1 MIERNRMRHKKIIL
15 LLILLFLL
23 LAGAA
28 TTGLFL
34 QRHNRQNAAAK
45 VGGSLI
51 TQEQV
56 EAVWENQAF
65 RLDWLR
71 AEQAACSDPLMADRL
86 NEEIQKRESYTR
98 EEALDTLIRKELIRQ
113 ECAALGITVSEEEAL
128 RALRENEALLHE
140 QQNSSDPETRAQ
152 AQKLIEE
159 DTAYRNHFSLGD
171 AEYEQRQS
179 EGYRDLLLNQKLY
192 AAFQERASDED
203 YEQYIAALFNK
214 YHVTVY

>member
-1 MIERNRMRHKKIIL
+1 MRHKKIIL

-56 EAVWENQAF
+56 EAVLENQAF

-71 AEQAACSDPLMADRL
+71 AEQAACSDPVSM
-86 NEEIQKRESYTR
+86 KKY
-98 EEALDTLIRKELIRQ
+98 RKENHIPGKKHWIR
-113 ECAALGITVSEEEAL
+113 
-128 RALRENEALLHE
+128 
-140 QQNSSDPETRAQ
+140 
-152 AQKLIEE
+152 
-159 DTAYRNHFSLGD
+159 
-171 AEYEQRQS
+171 
-179 EGYRDLLLNQKLY
+179 
-192 AAFQERASDED
+192 
-203 YEQYIAALFNK
+203 
-214 YHVTVY
+214 

>member
-34 QRHNRQNAAAK
+34 QRRNRQNAAAK

-56 EAVWENQAF
+56 EAVLENQAF

-128 RALRENEALLHE
+128 RVLKVIPGYTVQFKICLAESYESKDMSLPEFFNEFMKQSAEKMEGQNE
-140 QQNSSDPETRAQ
+140 Q
-152 AQKLIEE
+152 
-159 DTAYRNHFSLGD
+159 
-171 AEYEQRQS
+171 
-179 EGYRDLLLNQKLY
+179 
-192 AAFQERASDED
+192 
-203 YEQYIAALFNK
+203 
-214 YHVTVY
+214 

>member
-1 MIERNRMRHKKIIL
+1 M
-15 LLILLFLL
+15 
-23 LAGAA
+23 
-28 TTGLFL
+28 
-34 QRHNRQNAAAK
+34 
-45 VGGSLI
+45 
-51 TQEQV
+51 
-56 EAVWENQAF
+56 
-65 RLDWLR
+65 
-71 AEQAACSDPLMADRL
+71 
-86 NEEIQKRESYTR
+86 
-98 EEALDTLIRKELIRQ
+98 
-113 ECAALGITVSEEEAL
+113 GITVSEEEAL